1 LGEYFNSSYTGPF
14 LRLLDEEGGRKPLW
28 MSECGYST
36 MDRSEE
42 DQANYI
48 ARAVPYFFADPASDD
63 RFSLFTYYELK
74 DLPVGSAMIGDEH
87 NYHFGLCRSDR
98 SKKLAF
104 YTYRMLVALLQG
116 RVVRAAAAQVA
127 TAATEGEFGELHH
140 HLLQRED
147 GTQILF
153 IYDRENAATAEAA
166 LMAAGSTCT
175 QGELDGRSRPW
186 PHFNG
191 TTISNIVLT
200 PGQVRIYEIR

>member
-166 LMAAGSTCT
+166 LMAAGSTCA
-175 QGELDGRSRPW
+175 QWELDGRSRPW